1 MRLVF
6 GTMPNDPSK
15 TEQPTQK
22 RIDDARDE
30 GNVISSPDVTALVG
44 MVGAVSF
51 LLYLVP
57 FTARSV
63 GSLFDLVM
71 RIDCNR
77 SWTLAEIYGGML
89 AGLGRLSLLLAPLL
103 IGSVLLAIVGRVAQ
117 IGPYF
122 ETKALAWKLSA
133 LDPEKGV
140 KQMLP
145 STENFVKL
153 LLVLTKVSAISLLAW
168 VYIRR
173 DLPAI
178 SQLPLRSLDDGVA
191 WSFGRA
197 IMLLLRVLGLFI
209 LIAAVDYVLK
219 RRKHFDELMMSRQE
233 IKDEM
238 RNSEGDPHVRG
249 RQRQRMRELTRRR
262 LIAEVPKADVVVVNP
277 THVAVALR
285 YEPGSWAPRIV
296 AKGLRK
302 RALRIRQIAEAAGVP
317 IIREPATARALYRE
331 GKAGQCIPEHLFGA
345 VAAILAQ
352 LERLGLRNFSAAAP
366 GKSGTIA

>member
-1 MRLVF
+1 
-6 GTMPNDPSK
+6 MPNDPSK

-22 RIDDARDE
+22 RIDDARGE
-30 GNVISSPDVTALVG
+30 GKVITSQDVSSLVG
-44 MVGAVSF
+44 MVGAVGF

-57 FTARSV
+57 VTASRA
-63 GSLFDLVM
+63 GSLFGLIA
-71 RIDCNR
+71 RIDCGR
-77 SWTLAEIYGGML
+77 YWTLSEIHGGL
-89 AGLGRLSLLLAPLL
+89 RAGLGWLALLLAPLL
-103 IGSVLLAIVGRVAQ
+103 IGCVVLAIVARVAQ
-117 IGPYF
+117 TGPYF
-122 ETKALAWKLSA
+122 EPKALAWKLTA
-133 LDPEKGV
+133 LDPANGA

-145 STENFVKL
+145 STDNLVKL
-153 LLVLTKVSAISLLAW
+153 LLVLTKISAIALLAW
-168 VYIRR
+168 IYIRR

-178 SQLPLRSLDDGVA
+178 SQLPLRPLADGLA

-197 IMLLLRVLGLFI
+197 VMLLLRVLGLFI
-209 LIAAVDYVLK
+209 LITAVDYVLK
-219 RRKHFDELMMSRQE
+219 RRKYFDELMMSRQE

-238 RNSEGDPHVRG
+238 RDSEGDPHVRG
-249 RQRQRMRELTRRR
+249 RQRQRMRELTRLR

-317 IIREPATARALYRE
+317 IVREPVTARALYRE

-352 LERLGLRNFSAAAP
+352 LERLGLRSFSAAAP
-366 GKSGTIA
+366 AAATGKSGVTA